1 MPGHLKDT
9 VRGKHFTG
17 HRKDSAGY
25 KKWPDKERG
34 GTNGDRESGLQSGR
48 LGRGLVESL
57 SNMGLVEGSHL
68 GAHSQE
74 RVRNPARH

>member
-17 HRKDSAGY
+17 HRKDNTGC

-34 GTNGDRESGLQSGR
+34 GANG
-48 LGRGLVESL
+48 
-57 SNMGLVEGSHL
+57 
-68 GAHSQE
+68 E
-74 RVRNPARH
+74 RVRLSEWTSRVRPG